1 MKIRIAGADSSNA
14 VFAHEN
20 SRMRVMQQITG
31 EMRQL
36 QNDLSG
42 DVGIPVRGN
51 ENGEAWRSK
60 QSRYEL
66 PRR

>member
-1 MKIRIAGADSSNA
+1 
-14 VFAHEN
+14 
-20 SRMRVMQQITG
+20 MRVMQQITG

-42 DVGIPVRGN
+42 DIGMPVRGN
-51 ENGEAWRSK
+51 EKGQTRRSK
-60 QSRYEL
+60 HGRYEL